1 MGRGFDPHRA
11 HHCDVSVH
19 GKHPEPSGSGCFSL
33 WLVLPRGVQGELAE
47 DLSGGLGH
55 DGDLA
60 VLDDENDVGSGV
72 GSADADVEELAVVAQ
87 RDLACGVDPV
97 GAEPGRGRC
106 QGPWGV
112 LRCGDVGGVRG
123 GLLR

>member
-1 MGRGFDPHRA
+1 M
-11 HHCDVSVH
+11 
-19 GKHPEPSGSGCFSL
+19 

-47 DLSGGLGH
+47 DLSGGLVH

-87 RDLACGVDPV
+87 CDFACGVDLV
-97 GAEPGRGRC
+97 GAEPGRGWC
-106 QGPWGV
+106 
-112 LRCGDVGGVRG
+112 
-123 GLLR
+123 